1 MPNSNSSTKKL
12 FGQNNV
18 ATEYAIILV
27 MGIGCFRAKSH
38 SEPFETIK
46 MPTTFRELIRLT
58 FAQRTVYF
66 EGVPKVAFAVSRV
79 YAAMQST
86 IDADIAR
93 LLVSIAASQQLAE
106 RNSEDIEAIQVELAR
121 LQGVSTRLAAVSGP
135 VAQMPVA
142 LAARVAPCEQ
152 SPNFELPIPGK
163 YQKDSKAIAL
173 TDPIEKYWSWLEER
187 GGLIEYT
194 RLEGIAWLRLCESHV
209 GIAWLR
215 LCESHV
221 GNAREVIDRR
231 TAFKRHFGKAVVVR
245 LHELADRMHV
255 HFQTEWVTRQAINAT
270 NNVVRHFCNMRK
282 KKDRYAGLKHLEDLV
297 VETFASRHV
306 KDEKYRLN
314 HRSVEILHRNFFY
327 RESLP
332 RLQDDLFKLR
342 GRSAQTTK
350 IYDTFEEP
358 KENEKLKEAN
368 DKSKEKKSLVA
379 AIEKSLT
386 AIMQQEIKLNED
398 DRIVL
403 YKATE
408 KIQYQIVPREDA
420 MHEDFQVPANH
431 LDPIEE
437 LVWRKI
443 EELDLSE
450 IEDLDV
456 GVIEKLVLRELA
468 NQNNIQL

>member
-1 MPNSNSSTKKL
+1 MPNSNSPTKKL

-46 MPTTFRELIRLT
+46 MPTTFLELFLLT

-66 EGVPKVAFAVSRV
+66 EGVPKVVFAVSRV
-79 YAAMQST
+79 YAALRST

-93 LLVSIAASQQLAE
+93 LRRSIAASQELAE
-106 RNSEDIEAIQVELAR
+106 TNPEEALQAELAR
-121 LQGVSTRLAAVSGP
+121 LQGVSTRLAAVLGP

-163 YQKDSKAIAL
+163 YQEDSNAIAL
-173 TDPIEKYWSWLEER
+173 TDPIERYWSWLEER

-209 GIAWLR
+209 G
-215 LCESHV
+215 
-221 GNAREVIDRR
+221 NAREVIDHR

-270 NNVVRHFCNMRK
+270 KNVVQHFCNMRQ

-306 KDEKYRLN
+306 KDVKYRLN
-314 HRSVEILHRNFFY
+314 HRSIEILYRNYFY
-327 RESLP
+327 RDSLP
-332 RLQDDLFKLR
+332 QLEEILFTLY
-342 GRSAQTTK
+342 GQLAQTTR
-350 IYDTFEEP
+350 IYTTFDGPNAEH
-358 KENEKLKEAN
+358 
-368 DKSKEKKSLVA
+368 SLVA
-379 AIEKSLT
+379 AIENGLT
-386 AIMQQEIKLNED
+386 DIMQQQIMLTED

-403 YKATE
+403 YKAAE
-408 KIQYQIVPREDA
+408 KIQYHIVPTEVA

-431 LDPIEE
+431 LGPIEE
-437 LVWRKI
+437 
-443 EELDLSE
+443 
-450 IEDLDV
+450 
-456 GVIEKLVLRELA
+456 LVLRELA
-468 NQNNIQL
+468 KQNNIQL